1 MRTEDSTGQ
10 KTLDANVMGQAIQIL
25 QDHVRGKLRAKGEK
39 VRPFITISREFG
51 CEGTVLAI
59 NLANTLNDRLNLPE
73 KDRWM
78 YYDKALLDKLAED
91 HNLEKEIIL
100 AAEEH
105 RRSEVEQYLGKVLI
119 DKPDDYEVFQYL
131 VGAITTLAKRGNVI
145 LVGRGAPIITQGF
158 NHGIHVRLYA
168 GEAFK
173 VRRIKKCMHNLPDDP
188 NEIAAFIERES
199 KKRDTFVERF
209 GLPSSASPKFYHLM
223 LNNDKFSISEMTEA
237 IICFL
242 NIRESSE

>member
-1 MRTEDSTGQ
+1 MRREDHTGQ
-10 KTLDANVMGQAIQIL
+10 KILDANIMGQAIQIL
-25 QDHVRGKLRAKGEK
+25 QDHVRGKLREKGEK
-39 VRPFITISREFG
+39 VRPFVTISREFG
-51 CEGTVLAI
+51 CEGTDLAI
-59 NLANTLNDRLNLPE
+59 NLASTLNDRLNLPE
-73 KDRWM
+73 EERWM

-91 HNLEKEIIL
+91 HHLAKELIM

-105 RRSEVEQYLGKVLI
+105 KRGEIEQYLGKVLV

-131 VGAITTLAKRGNVI
+131 VGAMTTLAKRGNVV

-158 NHGIHVRLYA
+158 DQGIHVRVYA

-173 VRRIKKCMHNLPDDP
+173 VRRIKECMCDLSDDP
-188 NEIAAFIERES
+188 DEIAAFIEKEG

-223 LNNDKFSISEMTEA
+223 LNNDKFTVPEMTEA

-242 NIRESSE
+242 GIRGL